1 MARTKRAK
9 KERLDNGQ
17 HMLNSTDWKE
27 VACAAWEAPSWREAA
42 LYYHKNRLTS
52 PQPSEQLLMPERE
65 IWRAA
70 GHCIRRKAAHDA
82 LRTFLRWC
90 DRRGVSRHDGL
101 PIFQAIVDKELA
113 R

>member
-1 MARTKRAK
+1 MSKIVDRADG
-9 KERLDNGQ
+9 RNRNHD
-17 HMLNSTDWKE
+17 STYWKE
-27 VACAAWEAPSWREAA
+27 VARAAWEAPSWREAA
-42 LYYHKNRLTS
+42 LGYHKNRPTS
-52 PQPSEQLLMPERE
+52 PQPSEKLLTPERE

-101 PIFQAIVDKELA
+101 PIFQVIVEEELA

>member
-1 MARTKRAK
+1 MSTIGNRASG
-9 KERLDNGQ
+9 R
-17 HMLNSTDWKE
+17 NSELSPTDWKE
-27 VACAAWEAPSWREAA
+27 VARAAWEAPSWREAA
-42 LYYHKNRLTS
+42 LDYHKNRPTS
-52 PQPSEQLLMPERE
+52 PQPSERLLISERE

-70 GHCIRRKAAHDA
+70 GQFIRRKAAHDA

-90 DRRGVSRHDGL
+90 QRRGVSRHDGL